1 MLLSRYPV
9 TLDNNDRYWRMVSTE
24 INSNP
29 LLSEEIKKRPSRLLL
44 KWKIQKVFQLKSLT
58 IRVVLSRILTVS
70 MHFQ

>member
-29 LLSEEIKKRPSRLLL
+29 HLSEEI
-44 KWKIQKVFQLKSLT
+44 QKDHQDYY
-58 IRVVLSRILTVS
+58 
-70 MHFQ
+70 